1 MTSKDDRRRFDAGF
15 KTEAVRLSC
24 ESGRTVAQVARDL
37 GIAERNLWRWRR
49 GVLSR
54 GNEGAG
60 VEDSDEFKRLRRQL
74 AEVIEERDI
83 LKKALAVF
91 SRRSP

>member
-1 MTSKDDRRRFDAGF
+1 MSSKDQRRRFDEGF
-15 KTEAVRLSC
+15 KTEAVRLSY

-37 GIAERNLWRWRR
+37 GIPERNLWRWRG
-49 GVLSR
+49 GVLGR
-54 GNEGAG
+54 GSQGSVA
-60 VEDSDEFKRLRRQL
+60 EDLDDLKRLRRQL
-74 AEVIEERDI
+74 AEVTEERDI